1 MQILLHWLVTKIL
14 LIDLYDYDDEDVR
27 GPSTSSAG
35 PGGEQATLEVM
46 TDIAVSDGSG
56 NSATTDDRVRILD
69 QAARLSAKSD
79 WRRLAVVIDRFFFAV
94 FAIILIVTCLAFAG
108 YL

>member
-1 MQILLHWLVTKIL
+1 VTKVL
-14 LIDLYDYDDEDVR
+14 LINFDEYDDEEVR
-27 GPSTSSAG
+27 GPSSSLA
-35 PGGEQATLEVM
+35 
-46 TDIAVSDGSG
+46 DIAVSDGSG